1 MTSTTARPRARRR
14 RRWPVHGVV
23 AHLTLAVLL
32 IFIVT
37 AVFGQYLAPFDPNK
51 VGVGPQLA
59 GPSLRHLLGTDSLG
73 RDELSRIVAGVRPAL
88 LAAAESI
95 VLAGVIGVAIGVIA
109 GYLGGVWDGLLSRLM
124 DLLFAFPEYL
134 LAILVVA
141 ILGNGLT
148 NVAIA
153 IGVICVPRFA
163 RVARGATKEVL
174 SRSYVE
180 AAVLAHRGKW
190 WIMWRHVLPNISS
203 PLIVMTA
210 ISLSTAEGAYAS
222 LAFLG
227 FGELPPTA
235 DFGSMISAA
244 QPYLLS
250 SPWQVLYP
258 SIVFVVLVVAFNL
271 LGDVLRDRL
280 DPRNAASISGRAR
293 PLASRPTM
301 PMQRA
306 GVASTAAESDL
317 A

>member
-1 MTSTTARPRARRR
+1 MTSTPTRPRTRSRFH
-14 RRWPVHGVV
+14 WPVHGVV
-23 AHLTLAVLL
+23 AHVTLVILVVFL
-32 IFIVT
+32 IL
-37 AVFGQYLAPFDPNK
+37 AVFGQFLTPFDPNK

-59 GPSLRHLLGTDSLG
+59 GPSPRFWLGTDSLG
-73 RDELSRIVAGVRPAL
+73 RDELSRIIAGARPAI
-88 LAAAESI
+88 LAAVESI
-95 VLAGVIGVAIGVIA
+95 ALAGVVGIAIGVIA
-109 GYLGGVWDGLLSRLM
+109 GYLGGLWDGLLSRLM

-163 RVARGATKEVL
+163 RVARGSTKEVL

-180 AAVLAHRGKW
+180 AAVLSHRGRW

-235 DFGSMISAA
+235 DFGSMIAAA

-280 DPRNAASISGRAR
+280 DPRSASSVARRGRA
-293 PLASRPTM
+293 LVSRPAM
-301 PMQRA
+301 SLERA
-306 GVASTAAESDL
+306 GVAPPTTAGDPA
-317 A
+317 